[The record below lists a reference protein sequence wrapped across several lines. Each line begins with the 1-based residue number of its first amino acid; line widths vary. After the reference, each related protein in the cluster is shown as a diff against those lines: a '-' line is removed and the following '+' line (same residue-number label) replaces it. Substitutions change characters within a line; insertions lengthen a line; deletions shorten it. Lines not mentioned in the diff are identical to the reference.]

1 MSLYNSATSFQNVK
15 NVNKHAI
22 LDLIRF
28 TPGGISRV
36 EIARRMALSRA
47 AMKTGGWGRGLG
59 NHQQFDLVIAHILCS
74 SKKVMWERLDG

>member
-47 AMKTGGWGRGLG
+47 AVTTIVNDLLVQPGLNPLAVVAG
-59 NHQQFDLVIAHILCS
+59 V
-74 SKKVMWERLDG
+74 